1 MPHSCSPHRLVG
13 GPIPTRCVVVP
24 RQCQSPIVSVPDS
37 VSPVGFSTQH
47 RRTSWC
53 EAALGQAACGC
64 LGTAFDST
72 HCWPTPDTAHPEACF
87 DEARWV
93 QWVGAMRCEGR
104 RTRATPMLAS
114 APRSRHILCYPFL
127 SGQSSTC
134 SLRARSLPLFWPC
147 LPARPWVR
155 GGSRQFPE
163 EAPFESVVKGHSAD
177 WWARPGCWV

>member
-93 QWVGAMRCEGR
+93 QWVGAMRCEGK
-104 RTRATPMLAS
+104 RTRATPMVAS
-114 APRSRHILCYPFL
+114 APRSRKDPLLSFL
-127 SGQSSTC
+127 IRSIINMFSQSTFVATTVALFAGTSVYGT
-134 SLRARSLPLFWPC
+134 SQKRQKSNPRLPVSRA
-147 LPARPWVR
+147 
-155 GGSRQFPE
+155 
-163 EAPFESVVKGHSAD
+163 
-177 WWARPGCWV
+177 